1 MADHACPVAT
11 VINNDEDDNEAVASV
26 YPSLYQVRLR
36 RRSVGK
42 LNFNAVSVS
51 DSGSSGVRLD
61 IHAIV

>member
-11 VINNDEDDNEAVASV
+11 VINNDEDDNDAVASV

-36 RRSVGK
+36 RRVGK

-51 DSGSSGVRLD
+51 DGGSSGVRLD